1 MNERVWQ
8 APAGD
13 TQKINV
19 DGSFFQET
27 RSGGWGFVVRDR
39 DSRVRGSGAGFL
51 QSVASAAQSEIIACE
66 EAAKTAADWGITNV
80 CIESDSLNLVHA
92 MRGKDYDR
100 SPEGVIYMNLRL
112 FMLLNFN
119 SFEFVF
125 TPRTCNKLA
134 HALATY
140 GASRQDKKII
150 WPEML
155 PNDVWVLVASTSAVS
170 SG

>member
-1 MNERVWQ
+1 
-8 APAGD
+8 
-13 TQKINV
+13 
-19 DGSFFQET
+19 
-27 RSGGWGFVVRDR
+27 
-39 DSRVRGSGAGFL
+39 
-51 QSVASAAQSEIIACE
+51 
-66 EAAKTAADWGITNV
+66 
-80 CIESDSLNLVHA
+80 
-92 MRGKDYDR
+92 MRGKDYDTSPEGVFFFETG
-100 SPEGVIYMNLRL
+100 SPEGVIYRNLRI

-155 PNDVWVLVASTSAVS
+155 PNDVRVLVASTSAVS